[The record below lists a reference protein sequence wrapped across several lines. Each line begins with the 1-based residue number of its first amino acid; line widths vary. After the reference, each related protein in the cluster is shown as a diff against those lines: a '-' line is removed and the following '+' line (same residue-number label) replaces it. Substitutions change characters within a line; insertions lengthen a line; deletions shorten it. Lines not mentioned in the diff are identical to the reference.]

1 MQLGERAKQ
10 LGAEWKAL
18 PAAER
23 SAHHHQA
30 ALARADALPATPAP
44 DALAPDAPA
53 PAPDAGAAPR
63 RATAEPL
70 AEATKTGLGSK
81 RWRGAE
87 PPAARSDPLMAGRT
101 FRMPLSPKTEKLLE
115 KLDPDLRP
123 DGKPDDKPSRHRLA
137 PPAGMNLLF
146 NCVSSNFD
154 VLSGDRVDTLPEALA
169 FELKAVREHEKQ
181 RTAAGRPAASMT
193 VPQPSMLSS

>member
-1 MQLGERAKQ
+1 MPPTQREP
-10 LGAEWKAL
+10 LGAARRPPKS
-18 PAAER
+18 AAAATGGGTPR
-23 SAHHHQA
+23 SAPKGTPRDA
-30 ALARADALPATPAP
+30 TKGTPRA
-44 DALAPDAPA
+44 
-53 PAPDAGAAPR
+53 AAP
-63 RATAEPL
+63 
-70 AEATKTGLGSK
+70 
-81 RWRGAE
+81 GAE
-87 PPAARSDPLMAGRT
+87 SPAARSDPLMAGRT

-181 RTAAGRPAASMT
+181 RTAARRPAASMT

>member
-1 MQLGERAKQ
+1 MPPTQREP
-10 LGAEWKAL
+10 LGAARRPPKS
-18 PAAER
+18 AAAATGGGTPR
-23 SAHHHQA
+23 SAPKGTPRDA
-30 ALARADALPATPAP
+30 TKVTPRDATKGTPRA
-44 DALAPDAPA
+44 
-53 PAPDAGAAPR
+53 AAP
-63 RATAEPL
+63 
-70 AEATKTGLGSK
+70 
-81 RWRGAE
+81 GAE